1 MKQNKFYSLKKI
13 DNYDILS
20 TDKTVVN
27 IVNITGGKMENKMEL
42 LNKLKK
48 EKNAVIL
55 AHYYTDKEIQ
65 KAADYVGDSYFLSE
79 KAREVKEDVIVMC
92 GVSFMGESVKLLN
105 PNKTVLLPDSNAD
118 CPMAHMADV
127 EKIKKV
133 REKYEDVAV
142 VCYVNSTAEL
152 KAHSD
157 VCVTSANALKIVKNL
172 SQKNIF
178 FIPDKHLAHYISE
191 QVPDKNFIFNEG
203 WCHVH
208 DSLSLD
214 EVINLK
220 NRYPEAE
227 ILVHPECR
235 EDVVAMGDFVGST
248 SRIIKYASGSSKKDF
263 IVCTEEGVL
272 YELEEK
278 NPDKNFYFPK
288 ERFVCEDMKKI
299 TLDKIIDVLENNSNK
314 VEMKENLIE
323 DACKPLENMLKLA
336 E

>member
-1 MKQNKFYSLKKI
+1 
-13 DNYDILS
+13 
-20 TDKTVVN
+20 
-27 IVNITGGKMENKMEL
+27 MENRFEL

-55 AHYYTDKEIQ
+55 AHYYTSDDVQ

-79 KAREVKEDVIVMC
+79 KAREVKEDIIVMC

-105 PNKTVLLPDSNAD
+105 PDKTVLLPDKTAD

-127 EKIKKV
+127 KKIKEV
-133 REKYEDVAV
+133 RKKYEDVAV

-157 VCVTSANALKIVKNL
+157 VCVTSANALKIVKKL
-172 SQKNIF
+172 PEKNIF
-178 FIPDKHLAHYISE
+178 FIPDRHLAHYISGK
-191 QVPDKNFIFNEG
+191 VPEKNFIFNEG

-208 DSLSLD
+208 NSLTEN

-235 EDVVAMGDFVGST
+235 SEIVEMGDFVGST
-248 SRIIKYASGSSKKDF
+248 SGIINYASKSSKKDF
-263 IVCTEEGVL
+263 IICTEQGVL
-272 YELEEK
+272 YELKEK

-288 ERFVCEDMKKI
+288 EKFMCTDMKKI
-299 TLDKIIDVLENNSNK
+299 TVDKIIETLKNNNYEVELNK
-314 VEMKENLIE
+314 NLIE
-323 DACKPLENMLKLA
+323 NACRPLENMLKLA

>member
-1 MKQNKFYSLKKI
+1 MKQKNYYFLKKI
-13 DNYDILS
+13 YNYVILS

-27 IVNITGGKMENKMEL
+27 IIKNTGGIMENRFEL

-55 AHYYTDKEIQ
+55 AHYYTSDDVQ

-79 KAREVKEDVIVMC
+79 KAREVKEDIIVMC

-105 PNKTVLLPDSNAD
+105 PDKTVLLPDKTAD

-127 EKIKKV
+127 KKIKEV
-133 REKYEDVAV
+133 RKKYEDVAV

-157 VCVTSANALKIVKNL
+157 VCVTSANALKIVKKL
-172 SQKNIF
+172 PEKNIF
-178 FIPDKHLAHYISE
+178 FIPDRHLAHYISGK
-191 QVPDKNFIFNEG
+191 VPEKNFIFNEG

-208 DSLSLD
+208 NSLTEN

-235 EDVVAMGDFVGST
+235 SEIVEMGDFVGST
-248 SRIIKYASGSSKKDF
+248 SGIINYASKSSKKDF
-263 IVCTEEGVL
+263 IICTEQGVL
-272 YELEEK
+272 YELKEK

-288 ERFVCEDMKKI
+288 EKFMCTDMKKI
-299 TLDKIIDVLENNSNK
+299 TVDKIIETLKNNNYEVELNK
-314 VEMKENLIE
+314 NLIE
-323 DACKPLENMLKLA
+323 NACRPLENMLKLA

>member
-1 MKQNKFYSLKKI
+1 MKQKNYYFLKKI
-13 DNYDILS
+13 YNYVILS

-27 IVNITGGKMENKMEL
+27 IIKNTGGIMENRFEL

-55 AHYYTDKEIQ
+55 AHYYTSDEVQ

-79 KAREVKEDVIVMC
+79 KAREVKEDIIVMC

-105 PNKTVLLPDSNAD
+105 PDKTVLLPDKTAD
-118 CPMAHMADV
+118 CPMAHMADLK
-127 EKIKKV
+127 KIKEIRK
-133 REKYEDVAV
+133 KYDDVAV

-157 VCVTSANALKIVKNL
+157 VCVTSANALKIVKKL
-172 SQKNIF
+172 PEKNIF
-178 FIPDKHLAHYISE
+178 FIPDRHLAHYISGK
-191 QVPDKNFIFNEG
+191 VPEKNFIFNEG

-208 DSLSLD
+208 NSLTEN

-235 EDVVAMGDFVGST
+235 SEIVEMGDFVGST
-248 SRIIKYASGSSKKDF
+248 SGIINYASKSSKKDF
-263 IVCTEEGVL
+263 IICTEQGVL
-272 YELEEK
+272 YELKEK

-288 ERFVCEDMKKI
+288 EKFMCTDMKKI
-299 TLDKIIDVLENNSNK
+299 TVDKIIETLKNNNYEVELNK
-314 VEMKENLIE
+314 NLIE
-323 DACKPLENMLKLA
+323 NACRPLENMLKLA

>member
-1 MKQNKFYSLKKI
+1 MKQKNYYFLKKI
-13 DNYDILS
+13 YNYVILS

-27 IVNITGGKMENKMEL
+27 IIKNTGGIMENRFEL

-55 AHYYTDKEIQ
+55 AHYYTSDEVQ

-79 KAREVKEDVIVMC
+79 KAREVKEDIIVMC

-105 PNKTVLLPDSNAD
+105 PDKTVLLPDKTAD

-127 EKIKKV
+127 KKIKEIRK
-133 REKYEDVAV
+133 KYDDVAV

-157 VCVTSANALKIVKNL
+157 VCVTSANALKIVKKL
-172 SQKNIF
+172 PEKNIF
-178 FIPDKHLAHYISE
+178 FIPDRHLAHYISGK
-191 QVPDKNFIFNEG
+191 VPEKNFIFNEG

-208 DSLSLD
+208 NSLTEN

-235 EDVVAMGDFVGST
+235 SEIVEMGDFVGST
-248 SRIIKYASGSSKKDF
+248 SGIINYASKSSKKDF
-263 IVCTEEGVL
+263 IICTEQGVL
-272 YELEEK
+272 YELKEK

-288 ERFVCEDMKKI
+288 EKFMCTDMKKI
-299 TLDKIIDVLENNSNK
+299 TVDKIIETLKNNNYEVELNK
-314 VEMKENLIE
+314 NLIE
-323 DACKPLENMLKLA
+323 NACRPLENMLKLA